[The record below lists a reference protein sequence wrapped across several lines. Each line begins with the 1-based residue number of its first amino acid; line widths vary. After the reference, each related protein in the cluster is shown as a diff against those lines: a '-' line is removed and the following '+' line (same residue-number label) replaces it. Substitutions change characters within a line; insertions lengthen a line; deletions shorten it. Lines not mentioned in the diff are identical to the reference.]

1 MSVVELRSETR
12 ALRQSREQ
20 TEVHSNELESQLEQK
35 LSEIAALHDAVDRLQ
50 KEKRQ
55 LLVELNHVQSV
66 SGQQSGESNAL
77 LLAPLVTFVLAI
89 SN

>member
-66 SGQQSGESNAL
+66 SSQQCGE
-77 LLAPLVTFVLAI
+77 
-89 SN
+89 